1 MSQTIRTGRRGR
13 AALALSAVL
22 AAVAVFGAG
31 GPDPARAGVSATGT
45 VRERP
50 APRVAA
56 VFDPAAR
63 ETRVTGRVEGLCV
76 ALALPLAWTLDPD
89 AAAPDAALSAHLQAA
104 DGPALD
110 LALRPARSL
119 PLVPLLASRAGLVP
133 SASDALARRAAAAL
147 QREHE
152 SFLGRPAQSV
162 TLTPLGDGALRWTAT
177 WLDPQLSAS
186 GALTIDAAFLPLSSD
201 WVLELALSGTDSPAL
216 HEAVLGEVL
225 QRVRVGRTC

>member
-1 MSQTIRTGRRGR
+1 MSPTQRTDRRR
-13 AALALSAVL
+13 
-22 AAVAVFGAG
+22 
-31 GPDPARAGVSATGT
+31 RAGLWAVGLLAMLGLPGLAEAGISATGT

-63 ETRVTGRVEGLCV
+63 ETRVTGQVQGLCV
-76 ALALPLAWTLDPD
+76 ALALPHAWALDPD
-89 AAAPDAALSAHLQAA
+89 AANPDAALSAHLQAA

-110 LALRPARSL
+110 LALRSARSL
-119 PLVPLLASRAGLVP
+119 PPVPALASRETLI
-133 SASDALARRAAAAL
+133 SAANDALARRAAGAL

-162 TLTPLGDGALRWTAT
+162 TVTPLGAGALRWTAT
-177 WLDPQLSAS
+177 WLDPQLAAN
-186 GALTIDAAFLPLSSD
+186 GALTVDAAILPLSAD
-201 WVLELALSGTDSPAL
+201 WVLELTLSGTDDPAL

-225 QRVRVGRTC
+225 ERVRVRRGC